1 MWKIRKPKMGKPMT
15 PDTTATITMIAVWL
29 MSFDDFWMTKTIMFM
44 MNMQTEMKML
54 VTKSMKY
61 R

>member
-1 MWKIRKPKMGKPMT
+1 MT

-29 MSFDDFWMTKTIMFM
+29 ISFDDFWMTKTIMLM
-44 MNMQTEMKML
+44 MNMQTEMKMD

-61 R
+61 L